1 MAGPHEIGSPVGTHL
16 HVTYYALADALPGVH
31 LIAFAPAEW
40 PEREL
45 VGDLPRVAPFP
56 TLTPRELEVLSLAAD
71 GSSGPEI
78 APQLVVS
85 PTTVRTH
92 FQHIYTKLDV
102 GDRAAAVAKAMRLG
116 LIV

>member
-1 MAGPHEIGSPVGTHL
+1 
-16 HVTYYALADALPGVH
+16 
-31 LIAFAPAEW
+31 
-40 PEREL
+40 
-45 VGDLPRVAPFP
+45 
-56 TLTPRELEVLSLAAD
+56 
-71 GSSGPEI
+71 
-78 APQLVVS
+78 VVS